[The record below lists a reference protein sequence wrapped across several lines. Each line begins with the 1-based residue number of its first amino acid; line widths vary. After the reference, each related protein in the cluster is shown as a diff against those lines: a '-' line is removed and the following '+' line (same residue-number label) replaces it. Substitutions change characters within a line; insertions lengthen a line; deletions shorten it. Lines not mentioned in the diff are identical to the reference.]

1 MKKIHR
7 ITAAALLLGMTTTMS
22 AQLSLSDRMYL
33 RMEQSRAAG
42 SRSGEKL
49 SNILAFAKIA
59 KGFTK
64 ADLEA
69 EGVHVSNLIGDIAL
83 VNVAADDVERVAA
96 LPCIERLEISRRV
109 RPTMDRA
116 RAASGVDKL
125 HEGYELDHPYT
136 GKGVIAAVCDEGI
149 DANHINFRDENGNS
163 RIALLSH
170 IAIDNSSP
178 DGWVGNTYDR
188 DNIFRFTTD
197 NNTTFH
203 GSHTLGILGGSYKGK
218 INAAIENDDN
228 STATIKEIDNPY
240 YGVATGAD
248 LVAGTTTLV
257 DQLIVQSIDM
267 MLNYRYYTGQPM
279 VLSLSLGSNVNSHS
293 PKALMN
299 QALDL
304 VADET
309 ILVMSAGNEGD
320 VPLAV
325 NKNLTESDTEA
336 KSFIKST
343 ITQDMVTSDGQVIPA
358 GFLYGML
365 HIFSD
370 KPIKLTAV
378 TYNKTRGR
386 VGYTMQP
393 DPDAENGAGKWFV
406 SSDDYVEDGTEI
418 VSSTLN
424 NAFSGYVG
432 VGYDFD
438 EYSGEYMGAVSYGLV
453 PKNDNYLFGFI
464 VEGEPGQRIE
474 CYNEIDYAELSNMGI
489 AGWDNGSSD
498 GSISDMACGYKPIVV
513 GAYNTRD
520 SYGSLEGYRRHYQG
534 KFTPGTITDF
544 SSYGTLADGRTLPHV
559 CAPGAA
565 IISSTNTYYE
575 EYYGADKIDKSG
587 LAAQYDESGRRN
599 YWAPAS
605 GTSMATP
612 YVAGSIACWLEADPS
627 LTNEEVKDI
636 IAKTSIRDEEVEAG
650 NPVKWGAGKFDAY
663 AGLKE
668 VLRRSSASLGNVEA
682 DGNALMIKSDGKTF
696 ELFLAGAENIDA
708 KVYNMSGSLAL
719 TDKGDGD
726 TLTLD
731 ASVLT
736 PGAYNGNVNGIH
748 SRKIIVRQ

>member
-7 ITAAALLLGMTTTMS
+7 ITAAALLLGVTTSMS

-33 RMEQSRAAG
+33 RMEHSRMAG
-42 SRSGEKL
+42 SRSGEKAT
-49 SNILAFAKIA
+49 NTLAFAKIA
-59 KGFTK
+59 KGYTR

-69 EGVHVSNLIGDIAL
+69 EGVHVSTVKGDIAL
-83 VNVAADDVERVAA
+83 VNVVTDDIERVAA
-96 LPCIERLEISRRV
+96 LPCIERLEVSRRV
-109 RPTMDRA
+109 RHTMDRA

-136 GKGVIAAVCDEGI
+136 GKGVIAAVCDEGL
-149 DANHINFRDENGNS
+149 DANHINFRDENGKS
-163 RIALLSH
+163 RIAFLSH
-170 IAIDNSSP
+170 IAIDNTSP

-203 GSHTLGILGGSYKGK
+203 GTHTLGILGGSYKGK
-218 INAAIENDDN
+218 IDAAIENDDN
-228 STATIKEIDNPY
+228 TTASMKEIDNPY

-248 LVAGTTTLV
+248 LVAGTTTLA
-257 DQLIVQSIDM
+257 DMLIGLSIDK
-267 MLNYRYYTGQPM
+267 MLDYRYETGQPM

-293 PKALMN
+293 SKAMMN
-299 QALDL
+299 QFLDL
-304 VADET
+304 AAEET
-309 ILVMSAGNEGD
+309 LIVMSAGNEGD
-320 VPLAV
+320 IPLAV
-325 NKNLTESDTEA
+325 TKNLTENDTQA

-343 ITQDMVTSDGQVIPA
+343 ITHDMSTSDGQTIPA

-386 VGYTMQP
+386 VAYSMT
-393 DPDAENGAGKWFV
+393 PDAEAEAGTGKWFV
-406 SSDDYVEDGTEI
+406 SSSDYVEDGTEI
-418 VSSTLN
+418 ISSTLN
-424 NAFSGYVG
+424 TAFSGYVG

-438 EYSGEYMGAVSYGLV
+438 KYSEEYMGAVSYGLV

-474 CYNEIDYAELSNMGI
+474 CYNEIDYAELSNFDI
-489 AGWDNGSSD
+489 AGWDDGSCD
-498 GSISDMACGYKPIVV
+498 GSISDMACGNKPIVV

-534 KFTPGTITDF
+534 KFTPGTITGF

-587 LAAQYDESGRRN
+587 LTARYDESGRRN

-612 YVAGSIACWLEADPS
+612 YVAGAIACWLEADPT
-627 LTNEEVKDI
+627 LTSEDVKDI

-650 NPVKWGAGKFDAY
+650 NPVQWGAGKFDAY
-663 AGLKE
+663 SGLKE

-682 DGNALMIKSDGKTF
+682 ENSTLMVKSDGKTF
-696 ELFLAGAENIDA
+696 ELFLAGADHIDA
-708 KVYNMSGSLAL
+708 KVYSMSGSLAL
-719 TDKGDGD
+719 TDNGTGD

-731 ASVLT
+731 ASALT
-736 PGAYNGNVNGIH
+736 PGAYIVNVNGVH
-748 SRKIIVRQ
+748 SRKIIVKQ